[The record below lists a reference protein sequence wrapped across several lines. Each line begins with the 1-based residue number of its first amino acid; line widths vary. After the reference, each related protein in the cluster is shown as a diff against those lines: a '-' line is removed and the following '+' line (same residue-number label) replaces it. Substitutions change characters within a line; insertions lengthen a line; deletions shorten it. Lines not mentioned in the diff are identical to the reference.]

1 MGRFVA
7 LLLGAGV
14 VFGLGYFVLKG
25 SSPFAT
31 NPDPDRKGLQN
42 VRQEAKRIEDDAERR
57 AQETMNKAATE

>member
-1 MGRFVA
+1 MGRFLA

-31 NPDPDRKGLQN
+31 DPDPDRKGLQN
-42 VRQEAKRIEDDAERR
+42 VRQEAQRIEEDAQRR
-57 AQETMNKAATE
+57 ADEAMKKTSGE